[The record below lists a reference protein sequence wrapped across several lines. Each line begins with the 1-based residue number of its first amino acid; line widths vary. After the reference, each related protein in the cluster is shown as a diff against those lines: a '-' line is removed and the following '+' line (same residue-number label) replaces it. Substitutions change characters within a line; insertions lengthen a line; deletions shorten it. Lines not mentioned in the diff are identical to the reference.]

1 MGGLFGQ
8 TTKVS
13 RVRHAFIHSH
23 CFDKIY
29 PPGVYFVYNLF
40 CMNHDVHKKLAR
52 RLKIIEGQI
61 RGVQKMTENHEY
73 CVDIIIQIM
82 AIKQALT
89 SFEETL
95 LENHLSTHVVEQMKS
110 GQHKKAIDEVMK
122 MYRLSNK
129 GKR

>member
-1 MGGLFGQ
+1 
-8 TTKVS
+8 
-13 RVRHAFIHSH
+13 
-23 CFDKIY
+23 
-29 PPGVYFVYNLF
+29 
-40 CMNHDVHKKLAR
+40 MNHEVHKKLAK

-61 RGVQKMTENHEY
+61 RGVQKMTESHEY
-73 CVDIIIQIM
+73 CVDIIVQVM

-95 LENHLSTHVVEQMKS
+95 LESHLSTHVVEQMKS

-122 MYRLSNK
+122 IYKLSNK

>member
-1 MGGLFGQ
+1 
-8 TTKVS
+8 
-13 RVRHAFIHSH
+13 
-23 CFDKIY
+23 
-29 PPGVYFVYNLF
+29 
-40 CMNHDVHKKLAR
+40 MNHDVHKKLAR